1 MALTSVN
8 YTRPKLLVTLAE
20 AYQSNF
26 KTYEDVTNALII
38 TDEYALV
45 NAAFRLIERTVKSFS
60 FSGQQKITTI
70 KFYTYESAAATTYVD
85 TSLATAVVAPFT
97 IAQGILRN
105 TFVGNPIDLD
115 VIYTTAGDARG

>member
-97 IAQGILRN
+97 IAPGILRN

>member
-97 IAQGILRN
+97 IAQGVLRN